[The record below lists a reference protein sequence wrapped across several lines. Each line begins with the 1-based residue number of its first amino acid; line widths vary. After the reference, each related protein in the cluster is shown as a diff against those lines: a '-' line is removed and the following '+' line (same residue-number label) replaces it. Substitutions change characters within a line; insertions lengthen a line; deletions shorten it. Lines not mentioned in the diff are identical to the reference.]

1 MIALSENKLAN
12 SYCQQITSMDS
23 RSVSTAPKR
32 ILVIDDEEDIREVTK
47 LCLEM
52 MGGWEVSTADS
63 GRQGL
68 ALAAAEQPDAI
79 ILDLMMPELDGVATL
94 SRLQANPTTEHIPV
108 IFLTA
113 HIQASNRR
121 GFSELGATAVMPKP
135 FDPIALASQVAR
147 ILGWNQS
154 DRR

>member
-1 MIALSENKLAN
+1 MIAISEKKVAN
-12 SYCQQITSMDS
+12 YSCQRIKSIDS
-23 RSVSTAPKR
+23 RSVAPGPKR

-47 LCLEM
+47 VCLEI

-79 ILDLMMPELDGVATL
+79 ILDVMMPDLDGVATL
-94 SRLQANPTTEHIPV
+94 FRLQANPTTEHIPV

-121 GFSELGATAVMPKP
+121 GFSDLGVAAVMPKP
-135 FDPIALASQVAR
+135 FDPGTLASQVAK
-147 ILGWNQS
+147 ILGWS
-154 DRR
+154 ESATS

>member
-12 SYCQQITSMDS
+12 SSCQPIKSMDY
-23 RSVSTAPKR
+23 RSVSPTPKR
-32 ILVIDDEEDIREVTK
+32 VLVIDDEEDIREVTK
-47 LCLEM
+47 LCLEI

-63 GRQGL
+63 GKQGL
-68 ALAAAEQPDAI
+68 AKAAADLPDAI
-79 ILDLMMPELDGVATL
+79 ILDVMMPDMDGVATL
-94 SRLQANPTTEHIPV
+94 SRLQANPTTENIPV

-121 GFSELGATAVMPKP
+121 GFSHLGVAAVMPKP